1 MPDVNPITGE
11 VEEPEH
17 IPGTDTALV
26 PLNLS
31 AMSEEELLALFP
43 SPVQA
48 AGALMYARD
57 VARRAPAALDRYRR
71 KLKVAERDLKIAVAL
86 GAEKILE
93 TYPRMPMTERRD
105 LAHAT
110 DDRVKAAQ
118 LAADTAWL
126 EMEYARDFDRM
137 IGRDIDILRSLNA
150 NLRGEH
156 R

>member
-1 MPDVNPITGE
+1 MTDVNPITGE

-17 IPGTDTALV
+17 IPGTETELV

-31 AMSEEELLALFP
+31 AMSEDELIALFP
-43 SPVQA
+43 TPVQA
-48 AGALMYARD
+48 AGALMYARN
-57 VARRAPAALDRYRR
+57 VARRAPAALDTYRR
-71 KLKVAERDLKIAVAL
+71 KLKTAERDLTVALAL

-93 TYPRMPMTERRD
+93 VYPRMPMGERRD
-105 LAHAT
+105 LARAI
-110 DDRVKAAQ
+110 DDRVKDAQ

>member
-17 IPGTDTALV
+17 IPGTDTELV

-31 AMSEEELLALFP
+31 AMSEDELIALFP
-43 SPVQA
+43 TPVQA
-48 AGALMYARD
+48 ARN

-71 KLKVAERDLKIAVAL
+71 KLKTAERDLTVALAL

-93 TYPRMPMTERRD
+93 VYPRMPMGERRD
-105 LAHAT
+105 LARAI
-110 DDRVKAAQ
+110 DDRVKDAQ